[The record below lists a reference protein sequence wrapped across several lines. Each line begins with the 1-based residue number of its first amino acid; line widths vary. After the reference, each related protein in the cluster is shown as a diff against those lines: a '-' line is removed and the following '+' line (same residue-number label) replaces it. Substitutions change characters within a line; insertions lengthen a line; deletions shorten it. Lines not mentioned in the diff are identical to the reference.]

1 VEAGFAADR
10 ALIHPKGRMIFRQ
23 TAHTLADHAACVI
36 SKSGNRFCGREA
48 WEIAFVIAVLAIV
61 VAQAGAAYSG

>member
-1 VEAGFAADR
+1 
-10 ALIHPKGRMIFRQ
+10 
-23 TAHTLADHAACVI
+23 LADHAACVI